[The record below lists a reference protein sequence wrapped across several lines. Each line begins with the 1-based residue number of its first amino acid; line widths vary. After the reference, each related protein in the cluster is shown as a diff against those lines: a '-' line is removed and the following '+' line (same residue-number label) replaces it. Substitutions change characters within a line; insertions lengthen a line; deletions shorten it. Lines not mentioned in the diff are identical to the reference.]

1 MTLLVQAWL
10 RVVPLTRAM
19 FIILRGL
26 GILPGLASCKLG
38 MAVYM
43 DFVME
48 MFSSFVEQVST
59 GKAVCIL

>member
-1 MTLLVQAWL
+1 
-10 RVVPLTRAM
+10 M

-59 GKAVCIL
+59 GKAVCILHCNVHTSLAWIL